1 MSEIN
6 RPNKPTF
13 REMIEERIR
22 KAKEQTEIRMAEME
36 RQKKEDCQDER
47 TERD

>member
-1 MSEIN
+1 MSENN

-13 REMIEERIR
+13 LDHLKEQIR
-22 KAKEQTEIRMAEME
+22 KAKEQAEIRMAEME
-36 RQKKEDCQDER
+36 RQKKEGCQDER